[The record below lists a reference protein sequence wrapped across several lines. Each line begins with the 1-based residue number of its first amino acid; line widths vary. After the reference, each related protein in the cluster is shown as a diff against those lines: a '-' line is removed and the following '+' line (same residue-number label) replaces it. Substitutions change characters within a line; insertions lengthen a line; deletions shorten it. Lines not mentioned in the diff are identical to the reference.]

1 VRVGPFSTQQ
11 EILTVGPELTLSE
24 AARRMRDRRVGSA
37 VVAAAGKKPAIITE
51 RDLLRAIA
59 DGVDLT
65 STQFSAYMTPDAITV
80 TADWHVVDV
89 ARTMIERRV
98 RHVIVVNATDQVVGM
113 LSIRDI
119 ARALLEDRQR
129 TLAG

>member
-1 VRVGPFSTQQ
+1 MRVGPFTTQQ
-11 EILTVGPELTLSE
+11 DILTVGPELNLTE
-24 AARRMRDRRVGSA
+24 AARLMRDRRTGSA

-65 STQFSAYMTPDAITV
+65 STQVSAYMTADAVTI

-89 ARTMIERRV
+89 ARTMIERGF
-98 RHVIVVNATDQVVGM
+98 RHVIVVDAAGQVVGI

-119 ARALLEDRQR
+119 VRALLEDRQR